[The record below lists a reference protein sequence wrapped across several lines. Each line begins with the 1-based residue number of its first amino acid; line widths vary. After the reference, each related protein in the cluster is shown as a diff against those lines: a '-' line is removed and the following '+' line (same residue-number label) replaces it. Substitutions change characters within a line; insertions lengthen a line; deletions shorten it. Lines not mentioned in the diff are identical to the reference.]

1 MKCNKCGTEINEKD
15 KFCPNCGSK
24 IIVETGIANQKKPKS
39 IWGYIPGFRTGKI
52 WKKVVA
58 VIGYLCMAFLLWAI
72 LSVEDN
78 KIGNFL
84 SLASITI
91 FPFVILTNVGGIR
104 DKLPLFRKHKL
115 VMNILGVMAT
125 VFASLVLF
133 TITVGLS
140 MNTASKEV
148 DNVNL
153 SAYEQET
160 SKKNLDEKDSLT
172 PKLTKEAEMT
182 TTPTPDPTATPTPA
196 PTATPTPEPTAT
208 SIPEAEVTGDIS
220 ADTRERINE
229 SLDTYLNTD
238 DKKRKKIKK
247 KLKKE
252 DANSLKEVM
261 FDYAAE
267 YYLNKSMVTEIS
279 KLYQE
284 IFPNDE
290 YSKVWHAVE
299 TAYTRKDY
307 DERQLKNADND
318 SSNVQ
323 ATTGYFYISKRLGT
337 KYEDNIMG
345 SISKF
350 SDYINPDN
358 TYVYAAT
365 DPSGQECVVLSDKA
379 FEYSGSQEI
388 AYYTNGERRT
398 VYTEDGFERE
408 VPVYVRV
415 DMDTVNQRNE
425 AAINE
430 EALKQEIYRIKCG
443 IRYKLEG
450 RTTADIYQGD
460 YVFPA
465 SDKRVLDAD
474 DVGLAETT
482 NSIIQT
488 GINEIYARH
497 GRIFRDA
504 EWSEYFSGKK
514 WYHGTI
520 NPDDFSDDML
530 SEIEKENINFLSTR
544 LGNSSY
550 EETMPSEDVEGEEQ
564 EESESD
570 YYEET
575 DDYSEETDGTICYV
589 INCNESITLRVEPD
603 VSAEEICQIPLGA
616 AVEAIQ
622 GAPNGF
628 VQVSYQ
634 GMVGYCLGDYLSG
647 M

>member
-1 MKCNKCGTEINEKD
+1 MKCDKCGTEVNEKD

-24 IIVETGIANQKKPKS
+24 IIVETGIENQKKHKR
-39 IWGYIPGFRTGKI
+39 IWDYIPGFRTGKT
-52 WKKVVA
+52 WKKIVA
-58 VIGYLCMAFLLWAI
+58 VIGYLCMAVLFWAI
-72 LSVEDN
+72 LSGSDN
-78 KIGNFL
+78 KIGDFL
-84 SLASITI
+84 SLASVTI
-91 FPFVILTNVGGIR
+91 FPFVILTNMSGIR

-125 VFASLVLF
+125 VFVSLVLF
-133 TITVGLS
+133 TITIGLFMDTTS
-140 MNTASKEV
+140 REV
-148 DNVNL
+148 DNANL
-153 SAYEQET
+153 ADYEQEAL
-160 SKKNLDEKDSLT
+160 KKNLYEKESLT
-172 PKLTKEAEMT
+172 PKLTKEAEPT
-182 TTPTPDPTATPTPA
+182 ETPTPE

-208 SIPEAEVTGDIS
+208 PVPEPESTDNIS
-220 ADTRERINE
+220 TDTREQINE
-229 SLDTYLNTD
+229 FLSTYLNTD

-252 DANSLKEVM
+252 EANSLKEVI

-267 YYLNKSMVTEIS
+267 YYMNKSIVTELS

-284 IFPNDE
+284 IFPDDD
-290 YSKVWHAVE
+290 YSKVWRAVE
-299 TAYTRKDY
+299 NAYTRKDY
-307 DERQLKNADND
+307 DERQLKEADNN

-323 ATTGYFYISKRLGT
+323 ANTGYFNISNRLGT

-350 SDYINPDN
+350 SDYISPDN
-358 TYVYAAT
+358 TYVYAAF
-365 DPSGQECVVLSDKA
+365 DQSGQECVVLSDKA
-379 FEYSGSQEI
+379 FEHSGNQEI
-388 AYYTNGERRT
+388 AYYTNGEKRT

-415 DMDTVNQRNE
+415 DMDIINQRNE
-425 AAINE
+425 AVINE
-430 EALKQEIYRIKCG
+430 EALKQEIYRIECE
-443 IRYKLEG
+443 IRYRLEG
-450 RTTADIYQGD
+450 KTTADIYQGD

-465 SDKRVLDAD
+465 SDKRVLDVD

-482 NSIIQT
+482 NSVIQT

-504 EWSEYFSGKK
+504 EWNEYFSGKE

-520 NPDDFSDDML
+520 KPDDFTDDML
-530 SEIEKENINFLSTR
+530 SEIEKENVNFLSTR
-544 LGNSSY
+544 LENFSFK
-550 EETMPSEDVEGEEQ
+550 ETISSEDVDTEEQ
-564 EESESD
+564 ENLGTD
-570 YYEET
+570 YY
-575 DDYSEETDGTICYV
+575 EETDGTICYV

-603 VSAEEICQIPLGA
+603 VSAEEICQIPLGT

-628 VQVSYQ
+628 IQVVYQ